1 MDFTKIDER
10 LDLDNQMKS
19 VVENYPKNDDDYV
32 FYIRGKNSTQ
42 EFFMASAGESKNFG
56 YALFNLAS
64 QNEIIKSELLFAL
77 EALKSAGKIV

>member
-10 LDLDNQMKS
+10 LDLDNQMKK

-42 EFFMASAGESKNFG
+42 EFYMASAGESKNFG

-64 QNEIIKSELLFAL
+64 QNEIIKDELLFAL
-77 EALKSAGKIV
+77 ESLRYAGKIA

>member
-10 LDLDNQMKS
+10 LDLDNQMKN

-42 EFFMASAGESKNFG
+42 EFYMASAGESKNFG
-56 YALFNLAS
+56 YALFNLAI
-64 QNEIIKSELLFAL
+64 QNEIIKDELLFAI
-77 EALKSAGKIV
+77 EALMSAGKID